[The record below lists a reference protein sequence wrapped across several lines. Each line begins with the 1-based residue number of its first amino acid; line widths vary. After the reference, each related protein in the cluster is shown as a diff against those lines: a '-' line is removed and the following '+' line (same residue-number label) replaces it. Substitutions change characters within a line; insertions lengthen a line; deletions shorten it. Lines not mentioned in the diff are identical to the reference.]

1 MRPIVRACWRAR
13 SGCFVAK
20 KEKDPSKPAKV
31 TLHVFQHR
39 LPPIFSI
46 EVESPSQRLGQPS
59 FLWSPEN
66 PNRKRRSVCTAPIAM
81 ISESSYS
88 NRSTARTSPAP
99 SDARVAATPG
109 SRPLPASATGDHK
122 ASALPGV
129 NYLGSVSLIVAG
141 HRADSARPEFD
152 YAFATVFEPSDSS
165 RWAFCV

>member
-81 ISESSYS
+81 ISESSSS

-122 ASALPGV
+122 ASAPILPA
-129 NYLGSVSLIVAG
+129 LSSITPLPPSSSQATQAG
-141 HRADSARPEFD
+141 GRSASEALQSAR
-152 YAFATVFEPSDSS
+152 
-165 RWAFCV
+165 